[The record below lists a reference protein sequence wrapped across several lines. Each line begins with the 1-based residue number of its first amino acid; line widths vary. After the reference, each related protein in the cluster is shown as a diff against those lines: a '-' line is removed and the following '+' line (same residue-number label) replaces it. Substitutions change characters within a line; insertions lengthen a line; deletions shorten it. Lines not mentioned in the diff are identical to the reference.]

1 MAESKDQQNLTKAI
15 HRLVDVITK
24 QQTAIG
30 SLAAS
35 TKQSTSKTEA
45 TPKKESKFA
54 STKQA
59 DIESEKQGLEIEA
72 DKLEIEKELADLKEQ
87 SIKNAKSYNS
97 ENFKSLDTAKAL
109 QSVLSRQY
117 DIEDEIVAAKKKG
130 DIAALKGL
138 ETERESLDSAKNKLE
153 VLKKTGAQQESL
165 NKAIQDST
173 EKIDKKL
180 KMLKDPIGFAGD
192 SIKKLI
198 TGGILKSAEAA
209 KLANKEVSGMGTSI
223 KLLAGAAGI
232 GLVVAGLKMAF
243 ERATHLNQELVDMQ
257 RGLGVT
263 RDNAVGIHHAL
274 IDANKA
280 SKVLGKTQKDYNDAF
295 NTLSSTMGTN
305 VAHHTDMLDAQVL
318 LTKQMGMTN
327 DEAKDFQ
334 MMSIGTGKSSEE
346 NLLQIKDTVDQ
357 YNELAEDSLSVR
369 DIQKDIAKSSKTS
382 LANYKGDVKAL
393 TAAVI
398 QAKKLGM
405 TMAETEGVADSLLDF
420 ESSIEAEMKASV
432 MTGQH
437 INMNKARELA
447 LMGDTAGA
455 AAEALKQAGSFDKF
469 QKMDV
474 LQKKAVAEAAG
485 MTVEQIMKAGQ
496 LEKMN
501 SKFGIKSMKN
511 LTKEQQAQLVK
522 EKIMTQEQIDQNIKA
537 EQSASAQEK
546 MNTMIDKMYTL
557 FDKVASGPIEII
569 LNGIGKMSEGFAE
582 AKEVLKGMLPEWLKT
597 FLKSDLAGT
606 IGSVTALSVAVL
618 GGIKVLFNKYKE
630 KKTGKANQKR
640 DDQVAK
646 DTAGIKE
653 NTANMGGG
661 GDGAADA
668 AEDMVNNTSSK
679 KRKNKNKN
687 KRKGKDRKGN
697 RKSRKTKTKAPTK
710 KTGNAKAM
718 LMQMG
723 TNLVMDYVTTGE
735 MPDLED
741 LGSEV
746 KGTLEANAPALA
758 TAAVTTAATSMAK
771 PGAKP
776 GAKPA
781 GPKPAGPKPGA
792 KPGAKPGK
800 PGKPGLKPPGKPMI
814 PTAPKTGGGFF
825 SKIGGF
831 LGKIGEKA
839 VALKEGAGKLLDKV
853 NPMNLIKKYL
863 PKLFQS
869 KLLGKV
875 LGMIPYIGKIVSG
888 AMSVY
893 SVGSAASDAAKSGE
907 SQQAV
912 GKSVIQAL
920 GSVGGSII
928 GGLLGTF
935 LGPLGTMAGSYLGGM
950 GGEALAGLIA
960 DNVDAKPLGAAA
972 IKLFGPKA
980 EPGSAPATAPKPIA
994 PKPIAPKPIAVKDAL
1009 IRPGQPPVTF
1019 DKGDLIMA
1027 GTNLEGGGKGAGGGG
1042 GSSEI
1047 ASLLKQ
1053 LIAKVDQPVHVNIGG
1068 RVMDEIEKQTSLKKT
1083 YTTKTDKGYSA
1094 FG

>member
-35 TKQSTSKTEA
+35 TKQSTSKTESTSKA
-45 TPKKESKFA
+45 DPKFKSA
-54 STKQA
+54 RQSSIA
-59 DIESEKQGLEIEA
+59 DEKINLEIAAEQ
-72 DKLEIEKELADLKEQ
+72 LEIEKELADLEEQ
-87 SIKNAKSYNS
+87 AVKNKKSYNS

-109 QSVLSRQY
+109 QNVMSRQY
-117 DIEDEIVAAKKKG
+117 DIEDDIATAKKKG
-130 DIAALKGL
+130 DLAAILNLQTERRRLKTSKDRLSYLQKEGDAQDKLNKKIGESTKSLEKGL
-138 ETERESLDSAKNKLE
+138 KYF
-153 VLKKTGAQQESL
+153 
-165 NKAIQDST
+165 
-173 EKIDKKL
+173 
-180 KMLKDPIGFAGD
+180 KDPIGTIGD
-192 SIKKLI
+192 TIKEKI

-209 KLANKEVSGMGTSI
+209 RASGKEVSAMGTSM

-232 GLVVAGLKMAF
+232 GLLIGGLKMAF

-263 RDNAVGIHHAL
+263 RDNAVEIHHAL
-274 IDANKA
+274 QDANKA
-280 SKVLGKTQKDYNDAF
+280 SKVLNATQKDYNDAF

-305 VAHHTDMLDAQVL
+305 VIKHTDMLDAQVL

-334 MMSIGTGKSSEE
+334 MTSIGTGKSSEE

-357 YNELAEDSLSVR
+357 YNKLAEDSLSVR

-557 FDKVASGPIEII
+557 FDKVASGPIEMV
-569 LNGIGKMSEGFAE
+569 LNGISKMSEGLAA
-582 AKEVLKGMLPEWLKT
+582 AKNFLKGMLPDWLKT

-630 KKTGKANQKR
+630 KKAGKANQKR
-640 DDQVAK
+640 DDQVAS
-646 DTAGIKE
+646 DTAAIKD

-661 GDGAADA
+661 GAGAADA

-679 KRKNKNKN
+679 KRKNKN

-781 GPKPAGPKPGA
+781 GPKPGA

-875 LGMIPYIGKIVSG
+875 LGMIPGIGKIVSG

-920 GSVGGSII
+920 GSVGGSVI

-960 DNVDAKPLGAAA
+960 DNVDAKPLGAAT

-980 EPGSAPATAPKPIA
+980 EPGSAPATATA